1 MLGDLFLSCPKDI
14 SHKLLMG
21 FLYPFN
27 IVFPFNVML
36 TISFSKM
43 ALHPASHN
51 CPMEMRE
58 DVVKCGKILASLA
71 FSGSSGIGRK
81 TSCVFLIIRPAGNL
95 TEIGFFAIIL
105 FFRLQFTVR

>member
-1 MLGDLFLSCPKDI
+1 MLGALVLFCPNDI

-27 IVFPFNVML
+27 MVFPFNVML
-36 TISFSKM
+36 TVSLSKI

-58 DVVKCGKILASLA
+58 DEVKCGKIRASLA
-71 FSGSSGIGRK
+71 DSGSSGIGRK
-81 TSCVFLIIRPAGNL
+81 TSCVFFIILPAGSL
-95 TEIGFFAIIL
+95 TKI
-105 FFRLQFTVR
+105 